1 MNPSYTKHLSVGPF
15 GPAEGDVDGENG
27 RYRHRPL
34 PGLLMKIMVSD
45 SKIRTAAG
53 SSMTLLVLLHAHA
66 RHGWYTLENLAVLWL
81 VFYGTAEPQKV
92 SK

>member
-1 MNPSYTKHLSVGPF
+1 MNPYAKHLPVGPF
-15 GPAEGDVDGENG
+15 EPAEGDVDGENE

-34 PGLLMKIMVSD
+34 PGLSMEMMVSD

-53 SSMTLLVLLHAHA
+53 SSMALLVLLHAHA
-66 RHGWYTLENLAVLWL
+66 RNGWYTLENMAVLWL